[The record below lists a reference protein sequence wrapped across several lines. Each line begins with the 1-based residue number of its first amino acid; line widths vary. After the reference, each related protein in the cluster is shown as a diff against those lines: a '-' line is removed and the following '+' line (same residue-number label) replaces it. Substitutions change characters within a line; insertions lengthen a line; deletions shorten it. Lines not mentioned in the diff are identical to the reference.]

1 MGKNCIRETVPF
13 WTSRT
18 HMVLKNMFKT
28 QKTVTPLLILLLIF
42 SAFSGC
48 GGEEI
53 EEYSG
58 PIDIVL
64 IMSANSGTL
73 EITKGNDNATIDQQS
88 NPVSIEFD
96 LSNTTSG
103 SGDITG
109 FTINPG
115 DGSDMIYSN
124 GSENGVFT
132 HEYSVHG
139 VFEAIIT
146 AMDSEDNER
155 SISEEI
161 RIDYHQEHDNQNT
174 ANPDVVWVDYIGPS
188 TDIPMWIN
196 VTSEVENTPG
206 GPLGPL
212 FGNDDPVTVTW
223 TLYDGQDNIVG
234 NATTETIDDGDSATF
249 EYQAEMPITIDWRLE
264 ITLDEDVNVN
274 TATVFDISY
283 NHAGM

>member
-1 MGKNCIRETVPF
+1 MPF
-13 WTSRT
+13 WTSST
-18 HMVLKNMFKT
+18 HTVLKNMFKS
-28 QKTVTPLLILLLIF
+28 QKTMTSLLILLVIF

-48 GGEEI
+48 GGEKN

-64 IMSANSGTL
+64 ILSANSGTL
-73 EITKGNDNATIDQQS
+73 EITKGNGNETIEQQS

-115 DGSDMIYSN
+115 DGSDLIYSN

-155 SISEEI
+155 SVTEEI
-161 RIDYHQEHDNQNT
+161 RIDYNQEHNNQNT

-196 VTSEVENTPG
+196 VSSSVENP
-206 GPLGPL
+206 
-212 FGNDDPVTVTW
+212 NDLDLPPFSSNDPVTVTI
-223 TLYDGQDNIVG
+223 TLYDGQDNKI
-234 NATTETIDDGDSATF
+234 NETTETLEGGDEMIF
-249 EYQAEMPITIDWRLE
+249 ESSIEMPITIDWRIE
-264 ITLDEDVNVN
+264 ITLDSDENVN
-274 TATVFDISY
+274 TATVFNIGYDHS
-283 NHAGM
+283 GM

>member
-1 MGKNCIRETVPF
+1 MPF

-18 HMVLKNMFKT
+18 HIVSENMFKT
-28 QKTVTPLLILLLIF
+28 QKTVTSLLILLLIF

-48 GGEEI
+48 GGEDI

-109 FTINPG
+109 FTIDPG

-155 SISEEI
+155 SVTEEI

-188 TDIPMWIN
+188 NDIPMWIN
-196 VTSEVENTPG
+196 VSSTVENPQDFEF
-206 GPLGPL
+206 GPIGS
-212 FGNDDPVTVTW
+212 NEPVTVTW
-223 TLYDGQDNIVG
+223 TLYDGQDNKV
-234 NATTETIDDGDSATF
+234 NESTETLEGGDEATF
-249 EYQAEMPITIDWRLE
+249 ESSTMMPITIDWRLE
-264 ITLDEDVNVN
+264 ITLDSDENVN

-283 NHAGM
+283 DHSGM

>member
-1 MGKNCIRETVPF
+1 MKTVAF
-13 WTSRT
+13 WTSSAHT
-18 HMVLKNMFKT
+18 VMKSMFKS
-28 QKTVTPLLILLLIF
+28 QKTMTALLILLVIF

-48 GGEEI
+48 GGEENK
-53 EEYSG
+53 EYSG

-64 IMSANSGTL
+64 ILSANSGTL
-73 EITKGNDNATIDQQS
+73 EITKGNGNETIEQQS

-115 DGSDMIYSN
+115 DGSDLIYSN

-146 AMDSEDNER
+146 AMDSEDNWR
-155 SISEEI
+155 SVTEEI
-161 RIDYHQEHDNQNT
+161 RIDYDQYHNNQNT
-174 ANPDVVWVDYIGPS
+174 NEPDIVWVDYIGPS

-196 VTSEVENTPG
+196 VSSEVENTPG
-206 GPLGPL
+206 GPISDLNP
-212 FGNDDPVTVTW
+212 FSNDDPVTVTW
-223 TLYDGQDNIVG
+223 TLYDGDDNVVG
-234 NATTETIDDGDSATF
+234 NTTTETIEDGDSATF
-249 EYQAEMPITIDWRLE
+249 EYQAEMPITIEWRLE

-274 TATVFDISY
+274 TATIFDISY
-283 NHAGM
+283 DHSGM

>member
-1 MGKNCIRETVPF
+1 MAF
-13 WTSRT
+13 WTSSVHT
-18 HMVLKNMFKT
+18 VMKSMFKP
-28 QKTVTPLLILLLIF
+28 QKTMTALLILLVIF

-48 GGEEI
+48 GGEENK
-53 EEYSG
+53 EYSG

-64 IMSANSGTL
+64 ILSANSGTL
-73 EITKGNDNATIDQQS
+73 EISKGNGNETIEQQS

-115 DGSDMIYSN
+115 DGSDLIYSN

-146 AMDSEDNER
+146 AMDSEENWR
-155 SISEEI
+155 SVTEEI
-161 RIDYHQEHDNQNT
+161 RIDYNQDHNNQNT
-174 ANPDVVWVDYIGPS
+174 NEPDVVWIDYIGPS

-196 VTSEVENTPG
+196 VSSEVENTPG
-206 GPLGPL
+206 GPISDLNP
-212 FGNDDPVTVTW
+212 FSNNDPVTVTW
-223 TLYDGQDNIVG
+223 TLYDGDDNVVG
-234 NATTETIDDGDSATF
+234 NATTETIEDGDSATF
-249 EYQAEMPITIDWRLE
+249 EYQAEMPITIEWRLE

-274 TATVFDISY
+274 TATIFDISY
-283 NHAGM
+283 DHSSM

>member
-1 MGKNCIRETVPF
+1 VPF

-18 HMVLKNMFKT
+18 HIVLKNMFKT
-28 QKTVTPLLILLLIF
+28 QKTVTSLLILLLIF
-42 SAFSGC
+42 PAFSGC
-48 GGEEI
+48 GGEDI

-109 FTINPG
+109 FTIDPG

-155 SISEEI
+155 SVTEEI

-188 TDIPMWIN
+188 NDIPMWIN
-196 VTSEVENTPG
+196 VSSTVENPQDFEF
-206 GPLGPL
+206 GPIGS
-212 FGNDDPVTVTW
+212 NEPVTVTW
-223 TLYDGQDNIVG
+223 TLYDGQDNKV
-234 NATTETIDDGDSATF
+234 NESTETLEGGDEATF
-249 EYQAEMPITIDWRLE
+249 ESATMMPITIDWRLE
-264 ITLDEDVNVN
+264 ITLDSDENVN

-283 NHAGM
+283 DHSGM

>member
-1 MGKNCIRETVPF
+1 MKTVPF
-13 WTSRT
+13 WTSSA
-18 HMVLKNMFKT
+18 HIVLKNMFKS
-28 QKTVTPLLILLLIF
+28 QKTMTALLILLVIF

-48 GGEEI
+48 GGEEN

-64 IMSANSGTL
+64 ILSANSGTL
-73 EITKGNDNATIDQQS
+73 EITKGNGNETIEQQS

-115 DGSDMIYSN
+115 DGSDIIYSN

-155 SISEEI
+155 WVTEEI
-161 RIDYHQEHDNQNT
+161 RIDYNQEHNNQNT

-196 VTSEVENTPG
+196 VSSTIENPQDFQI
-206 GPLGPL
+206 GPVGS
-212 FGNDDPVTVTW
+212 NDPVTVTW
-223 TLYDGQDNIVG
+223 TLYDGQDNKV
-234 NATTETIDDGDSATF
+234 NETTETLEGGDEMTVESSI
-249 EYQAEMPITIDWRLE
+249 EMPITINWRIE
-264 ITLDEDVNVN
+264 ITLDSDENVN
-274 TATVFDISY
+274 TATIFDISY
-283 NHAGM
+283 DHSGM

>member
-1 MGKNCIRETVPF
+1 MKSVPF
-13 WTSRT
+13 WTSG
-18 HMVLKNMFKT
+18 VYYALKKMLYS
-28 QKTVTPLLILLLIF
+28 QKSVTSMLILLLVF

-48 GGEEI
+48 GGEDV

-73 EITKGNDNATIDQQS
+73 EITKGNGNETIDQQTS
-88 NPVSIEFD
+88 PVEIEFD

-146 AMDSEDNER
+146 AIDSEDNER
-155 SISEEI
+155 SITEEI
-161 RIDYHQEHDNQNT
+161 RIDYHQIHDNQNT
-174 ANPDVVWVDYIGPS
+174 ANPDVVWIDYIGPS
-188 TDIPMWIN
+188 NDIPMWIN
-196 VTSEVENTPG
+196 VSSEVTNVPAGPG
-206 GPLGPL
+206 SII
-212 FGNDDPVTVTW
+212 FGGDDPVTVTW
-223 TLYDGQDNIVG
+223 TLYDGQDNVVG
-234 NATTETIDDGDSATF
+234 NATTETIEDGDSATF

-264 ITLDEDVNVN
+264 ITLNEDENVN
-274 TATVFDISY
+274 TATIFDVSY
-283 NHAGM
+283 DHSGM

>member
-1 MGKNCIRETVPF
+1 MPF
-13 WTSRT
+13 WTST
-18 HMVLKNMFKT
+18 VHKVLKIMVKS
-28 QKTVTPLLILLLIF
+28 QKSVTAILIMLLIF

-48 GGEEI
+48 GGEEN

-73 EITKGNDNATIDQQS
+73 EITKGNGNETIEQQTNS
-88 NPVSIEFD
+88 VEIEFD

-103 SGDITG
+103 SGEITG

-115 DGSDMIYSN
+115 DGSEMIYSN

-132 HEYSVHG
+132 HEYLVHG

-155 SISEEI
+155 SIIEEI
-161 RIDYHQEHDNQNT
+161 RIDYIQEHNNQNT
-174 ANPDVVWVDYIGPS
+174 NNPDVVWIDYIGPS

-196 VTSEVENTPG
+196 VSSTIANPEDLD
-206 GPLGPL
+206 LGPV
-212 FGNDDPVTVTW
+212 FTDDPVTVTW
-223 TLYDGQDNIVG
+223 TLYDGQDNKI
-234 NATTETIDDGDSATF
+234 NETTETLEGGDSMDV
-249 EYQAEMPITIDWRLE
+249 QSSINMPITIDWRVE
-264 ITLDEDVNVN
+264 ITLNNDENVN
-274 TATVFDISY
+274 AITLFTVSY
-283 NHAGM
+283 DHSEM

>member
-1 MGKNCIRETVPF
+1 MAF
-13 WTSRT
+13 WTSSVHT
-18 HMVLKNMFKT
+18 VMKSMFKP
-28 QKTVTPLLILLLIF
+28 QKTMTALLILLVIF

-48 GGEEI
+48 GGEENK
-53 EEYSG
+53 EYSG

-64 IMSANSGTL
+64 ILSANSGTL
-73 EITKGNDNATIDQQS
+73 EISKGNGNETIEQQS

-115 DGSDMIYSN
+115 DGSDLIYSN

-146 AMDSEDNER
+146 AMDSEENWR
-155 SISEEI
+155 SVTEEI
-161 RIDYHQEHDNQNT
+161 RIDYNQDHNNQNT
-174 ANPDVVWVDYIGPS
+174 NEPDVVWIDYIGPS

-196 VTSEVENTPG
+196 VSSEVTNVPAGPASIIIG
-206 GPLGPL
+206 G
-212 FGNDDPVTVTW
+212 DDPITVTW
-223 TLYDGQDNIVG
+223 TLYDGSDNIVG
-234 NATTETIDDGDSATF
+234 NATTETIDDGNSATY

-264 ITLDEDVNVN
+264 ITLEDEGNIN
-274 TATVFDISY
+274 SATTFDISY
-283 NHAGM
+283 DHTGM

>member
-1 MGKNCIRETVPF
+1 MKTVPF
-13 WTSRT
+13 WTSNV
-18 HMVLKNMFKT
+18 HKVLKNMVKS
-28 QKTVTPLLILLLIF
+28 QKSVTAILIMLLIF

-48 GGEEI
+48 GGEEN
-53 EEYSG
+53 EVYSG

-73 EITKGNDNATIDQQS
+73 EITKGNGNETIEQQTNS
-88 NPVSIEFD
+88 VEIEFD

-109 FTINPG
+109 FTIDPG

-124 GSENGVFT
+124 GSENGVFS
-132 HEYSVHG
+132 HEYLVHG

-155 SISEEI
+155 SITEEI
-161 RIDYHQEHDNQNT
+161 RIDYNQEHNNQNT
-174 ANPDVVWVDYIGPS
+174 NNPDVVWVDYIGPS

-196 VTSEVENTPG
+196 VSSEVTNLPAGPG
-206 GPLGPL
+206 SIILG
-212 FGNDDPVTVTW
+212 GDDPITVTW
-223 TLYDGQDNIVG
+223 TLYDGSNNIVG
-234 NATTETIDDGDSATF
+234 NATTETIEDGDSVTY

-264 ITLDEDVNVN
+264 ITLEDEGNVN
-274 TATVFDISY
+274 TETIFDISY
-283 NHAGM
+283 DHSGM

>member
-1 MGKNCIRETVPF
+1 MKSVPF
-13 WTSRT
+13 WTSSVYC
-18 HMVLKNMFKT
+18 VLKKMLYS
-28 QKTVTPLLILLLIF
+28 QKSVTSMLILLLVF

-48 GGEEI
+48 GGEEV

-73 EITKGNDNATIDQQS
+73 EITKGNGNETIDQQT
-88 NPVSIEFD
+88 NPVEIEFD

-115 DGSDMIYSN
+115 DGSEMIYSN
-124 GSENGVFT
+124 GSEEGVFT

-155 SISEEI
+155 SITTEL
-161 RIDYHQEHDNQNT
+161 RIDYQQIHNNQNT
-174 ANPDVVWVDYIGPS
+174 ANPDIVWMDYIGPS
-188 TDIPMWIN
+188 NDIPMSIN
-196 VTSEVENTPG
+196 VTSTVENPSDFSF
-206 GPLGPL
+206 GPIGE
-212 FGNDDPVTVTW
+212 NNPVTVTW
-223 TLYDGQDNIVG
+223 TLYDGQDNVI
-234 NATTETIDDGDSATF
+234 NETTEEIEGGGEATF
-249 EYQAEMPITIDWRLE
+249 ESSAMMPITIDWRLE
-264 ITLDEDVNVN
+264 ITLDGDENVN
-274 TATVFDISY
+274 TATIFDVSY
-283 NHAGM
+283 DHSGM

>member
-1 MGKNCIRETVPF
+1 MAF
-13 WTSRT
+13 WTSSVHT
-18 HMVLKNMFKT
+18 VMKSMFKP
-28 QKTVTPLLILLLIF
+28 QKTMTALLILLVIF

-48 GGEEI
+48 GGEENK
-53 EEYSG
+53 EYSG

-64 IMSANSGTL
+64 ILSTNSGTL
-73 EITKGNDNATIDQQS
+73 EITKGNGNETIEQQS

-115 DGSDMIYSN
+115 DGSDLIYSN

-146 AMDSEDNER
+146 AMDSEENWR
-155 SISEEI
+155 SVTEEI
-161 RIDYHQEHDNQNT
+161 RIDYNQDHNNQNT
-174 ANPDVVWVDYIGPS
+174 NEPDVVWIDYIGPS

-196 VTSEVENTPG
+196 VSSEVTNVPAGPG
-206 GPLGPL
+206 SII
-212 FGNDDPVTVTW
+212 FGGDDPITVTW
-223 TLYDGQDNIVG
+223 TLYDGSDNIVG
-234 NATTETIDDGDSATF
+234 NATTETIDDGNSATY

-264 ITLDEDVNVN
+264 ITLEDEGNIN
-274 TATVFDISY
+274 SATTFDISY
-283 NHAGM
+283 DHTGM

>member
-1 MGKNCIRETVPF
+1 MAF
-13 WTSRT
+13 WTSSVHT
-18 HMVLKNMFKT
+18 VMKSMFKP
-28 QKTVTPLLILLLIF
+28 QKTMTALLILLVIF

-48 GGEEI
+48 GGEENK
-53 EEYSG
+53 EYSG

-64 IMSANSGTL
+64 ILSANSGTL
-73 EITKGNDNATIDQQS
+73 EITKGNGNETIEQQS

-115 DGSDMIYSN
+115 DGSDLIYSN

-155 SISEEI
+155 SITEEI
-161 RIDYHQEHDNQNT
+161 RIDYNQDHNNQNT
-174 ANPDVVWVDYIGPS
+174 NEPDVVWVDYIGPS

-196 VTSEVENTPG
+196 VSSEVENTPG
-206 GPLGPL
+206 GPISDLNP
-212 FGNDDPVTVTW
+212 FSNNDPVTVTW
-223 TLYDGQDNIVG
+223 TLYDGDDNVVG
-234 NATTETIDDGDSATF
+234 NATTETIEDGDSATF
-249 EYQAEMPITIDWRLE
+249 EYQAEMPITIEWRLE

-274 TATVFDISY
+274 TATIFDISY
-283 NHAGM
+283 DHSSM

>member
-1 MGKNCIRETVPF
+1 M
-13 WTSRT
+13 TS
-18 HMVLKNMFKT
+18 
-28 QKTVTPLLILLLIF
+28 LLILLVIF

-48 GGEEI
+48 GGEKN

-64 IMSANSGTL
+64 ILSANSGTL
-73 EITKGNDNATIDQQS
+73 EITKGNGNETIEQQS

-115 DGSDMIYSN
+115 DGSDLIYSN

-146 AMDSEDNER
+146 ATDSEENWR
-155 SISEEI
+155 KITEEI
-161 RIDYHQEHDNQNT
+161 RIDYNQEHNNQNT

-196 VTSEVENTPG
+196 VSSSIENPQDFQI
-206 GPLGPL
+206 GPVGS
-212 FGNDDPVTVTW
+212 NDPVTVTW
-223 TLYDGQDNIVG
+223 TLYDGQDNKI
-234 NATTETIDDGDSATF
+234 NETTETLEGGDEMIVESSI
-249 EYQAEMPITIDWRLE
+249 EMPITIDWRIE
-264 ITLDEDVNVN
+264 ITLDSDENVN
-274 TATVFDISY
+274 AATVFDISY
-283 NHAGM
+283 DHSGM

>member
-1 MGKNCIRETVPF
+1 M
-13 WTSRT
+13 
-18 HMVLKNMFKT
+18 
-28 QKTVTPLLILLLIF
+28 IF

-48 GGEEI
+48 GAEDEEK
-53 EEYSG
+53 YSG

-64 IMSANSGTL
+64 ILSANSGTL
-73 EITKGNDNATIDQQS
+73 EITKGNGNETIDQQS

-103 SGDITG
+103 SGEITG

-155 SISEEI
+155 SVTEEI
-161 RIDYHQEHDNQNT
+161 RINYNQEHNNQNT
-174 ANPDVVWVDYIGPS
+174 ANPDVVWIDYIGPS

-196 VTSEVENTPG
+196 VSSTIENPPDFEI
-206 GPLGPL
+206 GPIGS
-212 FGNDDPVTVTW
+212 NDPVTVTW
-223 TLYDGQDNIVG
+223 TLYDGQDNKV
-234 NATTETIDDGDSATF
+234 NETTETLEGGDEITVESSI
-249 EYQAEMPITIDWRLE
+249 EMPITINWRIE
-264 ITLDEDVNVN
+264 ITLDSDENVN
-274 TATVFDISY
+274 TATDFNINYDHS
-283 NHAGM
+283 GM

>member
-1 MGKNCIRETVPF
+1 MPF

-18 HMVLKNMFKT
+18 HIVLKNMFKT
-28 QKTVTPLLILLLIF
+28 QKTVTSLLILLLIF
-42 SAFSGC
+42 PAFSGC
-48 GGEEI
+48 GGEDI

-103 SGDITG
+103 SRDITG
-109 FTINPG
+109 FTIDPG

-155 SISEEI
+155 SVTEEI

-188 TDIPMWIN
+188 NDIPMWIN
-196 VTSEVENTPG
+196 VSSTVENPQDFEF
-206 GPLGPL
+206 GPIGS
-212 FGNDDPVTVTW
+212 NEPVTVTW
-223 TLYDGQDNIVG
+223 TLYDGQDNKV
-234 NATTETIDDGDSATF
+234 NESTETLEGGDEATF
-249 EYQAEMPITIDWRLE
+249 ESATMMPITIDWRLE
-264 ITLDEDVNVN
+264 ITLDSDENVN

-283 NHAGM
+283 DHSGM

>member
-1 MGKNCIRETVPF
+1 MTF
-13 WTSRT
+13 WTSST
-18 HMVLKNMFKT
+18 HTVLKNMFKS
-28 QKTVTPLLILLLIF
+28 QKTMTSLLILLVIF

-48 GGEEI
+48 GGEKN

-64 IMSANSGTL
+64 ILSANSGTL
-73 EITKGNDNATIDQQS
+73 EITKGNGNETIEQQS

-115 DGSDMIYSN
+115 DGSDLIYSN

-155 SISEEI
+155 SVTEEI
-161 RIDYHQEHDNQNT
+161 RIDYNQVHNNQNT

-196 VTSEVENTPG
+196 VSSSIENPQDFQI
-206 GPLGPL
+206 GPVGS
-212 FGNDDPVTVTW
+212 NDPVTVTW
-223 TLYDGQDNIVG
+223 TLYDGQDNKI
-234 NATTETIDDGDSATF
+234 NETTETLEGGDEMIVESSI
-249 EYQAEMPITIDWRLE
+249 EMPITIDWRIE
-264 ITLDEDVNVN
+264 ITLDNDENVN

-283 NHAGM
+283 DHSGM

>member
-1 MGKNCIRETVPF
+1 MKMMMHSQKNI
-13 WTSRT
+13 TS
-18 HMVLKNMFKT
+18 MM
-28 QKTVTPLLILLLIF
+28 ILLLIISTF
-42 SAFSGC
+42 CGCINFSG
-48 GGEEI
+48 EENK
-53 EEYSG
+53 EYSG

-146 AMDSEDNER
+146 AIDSEDNER
-155 SISEEI
+155 SITEEI

-188 TDIPMWIN
+188 NDIPMWIN
-196 VTSEVENTPG
+196 VSSTVENP
-206 GPLGPL
+206 PDFELGP
-212 FGNDDPVTVTW
+212 FGSNEPVTVTW
-223 TLYDGQDNIVG
+223 TLYDGQDNKV
-234 NATTETIDDGDSATF
+234 NESTETLEGGDEMTF
-249 EYQAEMPITIDWRLE
+249 ESSIEMPITIDWRIE
-264 ITLDEDVNVN
+264 ITLDSDENVN
-274 TATVFDISY
+274 TATIFDISY

>member
-1 MGKNCIRETVPF
+1 MKTVPF
-13 WTSRT
+13 WTSSIQQ
-18 HMVLKNMFKT
+18 VLKNMFYK
-28 QKTVTPLLILLLIF
+28 QKYKSSLLILLMIF
-42 SAFSGC
+42 STFSGC
-48 GGEEI
+48 GAEVEEK
-53 EEYSG
+53 YSG

-64 IMSANSGTL
+64 ILSANSGTL
-73 EITKGNDNATIDQQS
+73 EITKGNGNETIDQQS

-103 SGDITG
+103 SGDIAG

-146 AMDSEDNER
+146 AIDSEDNER
-155 SISEEI
+155 SVTEEI
-161 RIDYHQEHDNQNT
+161 QIHYHQEHNNQNT
-174 ANPDVVWVDYIGPS
+174 ANPDVVWIDYIGPS

-196 VTSEVENTPG
+196 VSSTIENP
-206 GPLGPL
+206 
-212 FGNDDPVTVTW
+212 NDPNIPFVSSNDPVTVTL
-223 TLYDGQDNIVG
+223 TLYDGQDNKV
-234 NATTETIDDGDSATF
+234 NETTETLEGGDSMSF
-249 EYQAEMPITIDWRLE
+249 EMPIEMPITIDWRIE
-264 ITLDEDVNVN
+264 ITLDSDENVN

>member
-1 MGKNCIRETVPF
+1 
-13 WTSRT
+13 
-18 HMVLKNMFKT
+18 MFNK
-28 QKTVTPLLILLLIF
+28 QKYLSSVLILLLIF

-48 GGEEI
+48 GGEEK

-73 EITKGNDNATIDQQS
+73 EITKGNGNETIDQQS

-155 SISEEI
+155 SVTEEI
-161 RIDYHQEHDNQNT
+161 RIDYNQEHNNQNT
-174 ANPDVVWVDYIGPS
+174 NDPDVVWVDYIGPS

-196 VTSEVENTPG
+196 VSSEVENIPAPPWSGLTG
-206 GPLGPL
+206 GG
-212 FGNDDPVTVTW
+212 GPVTVTW

-234 NATTETIDDGDSATF
+234 NSTTEEINDGDSATF

-264 ITLDEDVNVN
+264 ISLEENENVN

>member
-1 MGKNCIRETVPF
+1 MPF
-13 WTSRT
+13 WTST
-18 HMVLKNMFKT
+18 VHKVLKIMVKS
-28 QKTVTPLLILLLIF
+28 QKSVTAILIMLLIF

-48 GGEEI
+48 GGEEN

-73 EITKGNDNATIDQQS
+73 EITKGNGNETIEQQTNS
-88 NPVSIEFD
+88 VEIEFD

-109 FTINPG
+109 FTIDPG

-124 GSENGVFT
+124 GSENGVFS
-132 HEYSVHG
+132 HEYLVHG

-155 SISEEI
+155 SITEEI
-161 RIDYHQEHDNQNT
+161 RIDYNQEHNNQNT
-174 ANPDVVWVDYIGPS
+174 NNPDVVWIDYIGPS

-196 VTSEVENTPG
+196 VSSTIANPEDLD
-206 GPLGPL
+206 LGP
-212 FGNDDPVTVTW
+212 FITDDPVTVTW
-223 TLYDGQDNIVG
+223 TLYDGQDNKI
-234 NATTETIDDGDSATF
+234 NETTETLEGGDSMDV
-249 EYQAEMPITIDWRLE
+249 QSSINMPITIDWRVE
-264 ITLDEDVNVN
+264 ITLNNDENVN
-274 TATVFDISY
+274 AVTLFAVSY
-283 NHAGM
+283 DHSEM

>member
-1 MGKNCIRETVPF
+1 
-13 WTSRT
+13 
-18 HMVLKNMFKT
+18 MFKS
-28 QKTVTPLLILLLIF
+28 QKTMTSLLILLVIF

-48 GGEEI
+48 GGEKN

-64 IMSANSGTL
+64 ILSANSGTL
-73 EITKGNDNATIDQQS
+73 EITKGNGNETIEQQS

-115 DGSDMIYSN
+115 DGSDLIYSN

-155 SISEEI
+155 SVTEEI
-161 RIDYHQEHDNQNT
+161 RIDYNQVHNNQNT

-196 VTSEVENTPG
+196 VSSSIENPQDFQI
-206 GPLGPL
+206 GPVGS
-212 FGNDDPVTVTW
+212 NDPVTVTW
-223 TLYDGQDNIVG
+223 TLYDGQDNKI
-234 NATTETIDDGDSATF
+234 NETTETLEGGDEMIVESSI
-249 EYQAEMPITIDWRLE
+249 EMPITIDWRIE
-264 ITLDEDVNVN
+264 ITLDSDENVN
-274 TATVFDISY
+274 AATVFDISY
-283 NHAGM
+283 DHSGM

>member
-1 MGKNCIRETVPF
+1 MK
-13 WTSRT
+13 S
-18 HMVLKNMFKT
+18 MFKS
-28 QKTVTPLLILLLIF
+28 QKTMTALLILLIIF

-48 GGEEI
+48 GGEENK
-53 EEYSG
+53 EYSG

-64 IMSANSGTL
+64 ILSANSGTL
-73 EITKGNDNATIDQQS
+73 EITKGNGNETIEQQS

-115 DGSDMIYSN
+115 DGSDLIYSN

-155 SISEEI
+155 SVTEEI
-161 RIDYHQEHDNQNT
+161 RIDYNQDHNNQNT
-174 ANPDVVWVDYIGPS
+174 ASPDVVWIDYIGPS

-196 VTSEVENTPG
+196 VSSSVENP
-206 GPLGPL
+206 
-212 FGNDDPVTVTW
+212 NDLNLPPISSNDPVTVTI
-223 TLYDGQDNIVG
+223 TLYDGQDNKI
-234 NATTETIDDGDSATF
+234 NETTEELQGGEEMIF
-249 EYQAEMPITIDWRLE
+249 EYQAEMPITIDWRIE
-264 ITLDEDVNVN
+264 ITLDSDENVN
-274 TATVFDISY
+274 TATVFGISY
-283 NHAGM
+283 DHSVM